1 MINLYDYQRD
11 AVTAAHRSLRRKR
24 NPLVI
29 APTGT
34 GKTVISGEIIRRFCG
49 KKRRALIVVGRDVL
63 LGQHADTLARLG
75 LYADIEQGDRH
86 ASARAQVVIASA
98 QTISRPAREMDP
110 DAFALALFDEAHHT
124 PAPTWK
130 RIATHYRCPRVGFTA
145 TADRADGKALGE
157 VFDEIAYEMD
167 MLTATETG
175 LVVPLVQ
182 RIVTV
187 DELDISRVKIRSA
200 HGDLDQGELS
210 NLLTKIKALQG
221 VAVPLLDH
229 AGTRRTLAF
238 AVTIEH
244 AVALAEQLNRIRPGA
259 ARATWG
265 EDPQRH
271 EALAAFRRG
280 DFQILVNVDLLREG
294 FDDPEVSCVAM
305 ARPTASRL
313 LYAQSVG
320 RGTRLHASKSDCLV
334 MDFVGNAERH
344 DLMTSFDLFAT
355 EKDKPEVL
363 RAAKDVAVMEPDVA
377 AHVAMKRARELP
389 ADVLSGYS
397 IRDVQIR
404 HAACKQCGETFRPS
418 YAGRKFCSS
427 KCASAC
433 RAAGAIKATTIEC
446 GNCGKGFNPR
456 DSVSKYCSRECQWSA
471 RRVAAR
477 KCEVCN
483 GVIRRKAKRFC
494 SHACQGVASKTIE
507 PRRCQCCDV
516 SFVPKDD
523 CIKYCSRECVSKSQR
538 VPRPPCLV
546 CGAPVKNHIF
556 RTCSRQCRGKARR
569 AGLSA

>member
-11 AVTAAHRSLRRKR
+11 AVAAAHRSLRRKR

-75 LYADIEQGDRH
+75 LYADIEQSDRH

-98 QTISRPAREMDP
+98 QTISRSSREMDP
-110 DAFALALFDEAHHT
+110 DAFALALFDEAHHA

-167 MLTATETG
+167 MLTAIETG
-175 LVVPLVQ
+175 LIVPLVQ
-182 RIVTV
+182 RTVTV
-187 DELDISRVKIRSA
+187 DDLDISRVKIRST

-210 NLLTKIKALQG
+210 RLLTKIKALQG

-244 AVALAEQLNRIRPGA
+244 AIALAEQLNRIRPGV

-265 EDPQRH
+265 KDPQRH
-271 EALAAFRRG
+271 DVLAAFRRG

-313 LYAQSVG
+313 LYVQSIG

-334 MDFVGNAERH
+334 MDFVGNSERH

-363 RAAKDVAVMEPDVA
+363 RAAKDVAAKEPDVA
-377 AHVAMKRARELP
+377 AHVAMERARALP
-389 ADVLSGYS
+389 AGVLSSYSVSDAKVRSVTLCAYCREVVRSRQQNPKYCNRTCYASHKRKYKKDQCKTCNKEFHPSVSHGGKQGYCS
-397 IRDVQIR
+397 HECSWASKRRDKRLCHICGIRRVSLHKNKRCSECIQSR
-404 HAACKQCGETFRPS
+404 HAERHAVVSCKTCGSSFTRRNLRSDRPMQ
-418 YAGRKFCSS
+418 FCSV
-427 KCASAC
+427 KCWHVARSSAASA
-433 RAAGAIKATTIEC
+433 K
-446 GNCGKGFNPR
+446 
-456 DSVSKYCSRECQWSA
+456 
-471 RRVAAR
+471 
-477 KCEVCN
+477 
-483 GVIRRKAKRFC
+483 
-494 SHACQGVASKTIE
+494 
-507 PRRCQCCDV
+507 
-516 SFVPKDD
+516 
-523 CIKYCSRECVSKSQR
+523 
-538 VPRPPCLV
+538 
-546 CGAPVKNHIF
+546 
-556 RTCSRQCRGKARR
+556 
-569 AGLSA
+569 